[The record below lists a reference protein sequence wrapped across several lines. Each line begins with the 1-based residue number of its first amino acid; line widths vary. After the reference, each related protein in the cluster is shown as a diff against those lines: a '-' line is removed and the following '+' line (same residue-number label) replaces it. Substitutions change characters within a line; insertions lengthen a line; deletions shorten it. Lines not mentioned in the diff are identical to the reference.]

1 MTTANDANIPRR
13 KLGTSG
19 LEISELTMGTW
30 GLIGES
36 YGPVFP
42 EQRERALKR
51 ALEQGIGAF
60 DMAPTWGEE
69 GASEREVAAVVVGAE
84 RDKVI
89 YITRAGQVALDT
101 GLEPRFDAASLRKEC
116 EASLTRLKTD
126 RIDVWLLH
134 EPSEEHLQAEEIR
147 KLVEALVR
155 EGKVR
160 CWGASV
166 SSVASAR
173 VALECAAQVLCL
185 PFHLLRPE
193 LVWDIGGDASARG
206 AGILARSV
214 LSHGLLTGRFTA
226 RKRFAPDDHRAH
238 RWSPEALG
246 ARVQQASELSFLVNG
261 PVLSLAAAAERF
273 VLAHEVV
280 SSAIVGPRTA
290 GQVEACVHALSGT
303 PYMSESDLL
312 RVRRMPRV

>member
-1 MTTANDANIPRR
+1 MTSTNESNLARR
-13 KLGTSG
+13 KLGNTG
-19 LEISELTMGTW
+19 LEITELTMGTW

-36 YGPVFP
+36 YGAVAP
-42 EQRERALKR
+42 EQRQRALAR

-60 DMAPTWGEE
+60 DMAPTWGAD
-69 GASEREVAAVVVGAE
+69 GASEREVAQAVGGS
-84 RDKVI
+84 RDKVL
-89 YITRAGQVALDT
+89 YITRVGQVALDT
-101 GLEPRFDAASLRKEC
+101 GLEPRFDPTSLRLQC
-116 EASLTRLKTD
+116 EGSLKRLATD
-126 RIDVWLLH
+126 RIDVLLLH
-134 EPSEEHLQAEEIR
+134 EPSEEQLQHEDTRNMI
-147 KLVEALVR
+147 EALNR
-155 EGKVR
+155 EGKIR

-166 SSVASAR
+166 SNIASAR

-185 PFHLLRPE
+185 PFHLLRPD
-193 LVWDIGGDASARG
+193 LVWDLGGEASARG
-206 AGILARSV
+206 AAILARSV

-226 RKRFAPDDHRAH
+226 RKRFLPDDHRAH

-246 ARVQQASELSFLVNG
+246 ARVQQTNELRFLVNG
-261 PVLSLAAAAERF
+261 PVLSMAAAAERF

-303 PYMSESDLL
+303 PYMSEADLQ